1 MEFELHKY
9 FKLIFGY
16 RILKMSIDITVK
28 IGGEAGQG
36 IQTVGNLLAL
46 VCQEAGLY
54 LMAVS
59 DFESR
64 IRGGHSFFQ
73 IRICNKPVH
82 APHHKVH
89 LLVALNQETYNL
101 HRKELDSDGL
111 AVLDTKQ
118 ESVEENLLMVPF
130 DNLAKEAG
138 GKIFLNTVAAGVCL
152 ALLGASFELCKRV
165 LAKQFGRKGKD
176 VLGKNYRAAELGYQA
191 VTDVSFKWR
200 FKWKPDTQKGL
211 LMDGSK
217 AVALGAIAS
226 DCRVA
231 AFYPMSPAT
240 GIMAHL
246 SSYSDRFPLVVEQA
260 EDEIAAVNMIIGA
273 AFAGVRS
280 MTSTSGGGFCLMT
293 EGLGLAGMTETPIVI
308 VNAQRPGPA
317 TGLPTRTAQGDL
329 HFVIRASQDEFPRF
343 VFAPGTPFEA
353 FEITSRAFHLSEK
366 YQVPS
371 IILMDQYL
379 ADTLFMTDKQ
389 LTAPAKIERFIV
401 QDKDIENPRKYK
413 RFSISSS
420 GVSPRALP
428 CSGKALVVISS
439 DEHSEDGQ
447 ISEAIDDR
455 KNMVDKRNAK
465 VPYMIK
471 EMDPPKEYHG
481 ESGTLFV
488 GWGST
493 KGAIKEAVD
502 LLRRDSIDV
511 GCLNFVDLWPFPSD
525 KVKTVLNNG
534 KRFFVVEQNS
544 TAQFGQLIKEQT
556 GLVPAGAI
564 LKYDGR
570 PIYPI
575 EIVERFKQFER

>member
-1 MEFELHKY
+1 
-9 FKLIFGY
+9 
-16 RILKMSIDITVK
+16 MSIDITIK

-54 LMAVS
+54 IMAIN

-73 IRICNKPVH
+73 IRICNKPVY

-89 LLVALNQETYNL
+89 LLVALNQETYDL
-101 HRKELDSDGL
+101 HKKELDSDGL
-111 AVLDTKQ
+111 AVMDKK
-118 ESVEENLLMVPF
+118 EEPVEENILTVPF
-130 DNLAKEAG
+130 GDFAKEAG
-138 GKIFLNTVAAGVCL
+138 GKLFLNTVAAGVCL
-152 ALLGASFELCKRV
+152 ALLGAPIELCKSV
-165 LAKQFGRKGKD
+165 LEKQFGRKGSE
-176 VLGKNYRAAELGYQA
+176 VLEKNYRAAELGYQA
-191 VTDVSFKWR
+191 VKDVSFKWL
-200 FKWKPDTQKGL
+200 FKWKPDTPKGSL
-211 LMDGSK
+211 IDGSK
-217 AVALGAIAS
+217 AVALGALAG
-226 DCRVA
+226 DCRLA

-240 GIMAHL
+240 GIMTHL
-246 SSYSDRFPLVVEQA
+246 TSFSDRFPLVVEQA

-273 AFAGVRS
+273 AFAGIRA

-293 EGLGLAGMTETPIVI
+293 EGLGLAGITETPIVI
-308 VNAQRPGPA
+308 VDAQRPGPA

-329 HFVIRASQDEFPRF
+329 HFVIRASQDDFPRF
-343 VFAPGTPFEA
+343 VFAPGTPDEA
-353 FEITSRAFHLSEK
+353 FETTSRAFHLSEK

-379 ADTLFMTDKQ
+379 ADSLFIIEKRF
-389 LTAPAKIERFIV
+389 TAPANIERFIV
-401 QDKDIENPRKYK
+401 QDKDIENPQKYK
-413 RFSISSS
+413 RFSMSPS

-439 DEHSEDGQ
+439 DEHREDGH

-455 KNMVDKRNAK
+455 VSMVDKRNAK

-471 EMDPPKEYHG
+471 EMNPPKEYHG
-481 ESGTLFV
+481 ESGTLLV

-493 KGAIKEAVD
+493 QGAIKEAVA
-502 LLRRDSIDV
+502 LLRGEGIDV
-511 GCLNFVDLWPFPSD
+511 GCLNFLDLWPLPSD
-525 KVKTVLNNG
+525 KVKTALNKG

-556 GLVPAGAI
+556 GLVHSGAI

-570 PIYPI
+570 PIYPN
-575 EIVERFKQFER
+575 EIVEGFKQFER

>member
-1 MEFELHKY
+1 
-9 FKLIFGY
+9 
-16 RILKMSIDITVK
+16 MSIDITIK

-54 LMAVS
+54 IMAIN

-73 IRICNKPVH
+73 IRICNKPVY

-89 LLVALNQETYNL
+89 LLVALNQETYDL
-101 HRKELDSDGL
+101 HKKELDSDGL
-111 AVLDTKQ
+111 AVMDKK
-118 ESVEENLLMVPF
+118 EEPVEENILTVPF
-130 DNLAKEAG
+130 GDFAKEAG
-138 GKIFLNTVAAGVCL
+138 GKLFLNTVAAGVCL
-152 ALLGASFELCKRV
+152 ALLGAPIELCKSV
-165 LAKQFGRKGKD
+165 LEKQFGRKGSE
-176 VLGKNYRAAELGYQA
+176 VLEKNYRAAELGYQA
-191 VTDVSFKWR
+191 VKDVSFKWL
-200 FKWKPDTQKGL
+200 FKWKPDTPKGSL
-211 LMDGSK
+211 IDGSK
-217 AVALGAIAS
+217 AVALGALAG
-226 DCRVA
+226 DCRLA

-240 GIMAHL
+240 GIMTHL
-246 SSYSDRFPLVVEQA
+246 TSFSDRFPLVVEQA

-273 AFAGVRS
+273 AFAGIRA
-280 MTSTSGGGFCLMT
+280 MTSISGGGFCLMT
-293 EGLGLAGMTETPIVI
+293 EGLGLAGITETPIVI
-308 VNAQRPGPA
+308 VDAQRPGPA

-329 HFVIRASQDEFPRF
+329 HFVIRASQDDFPRF
-343 VFAPGTPFEA
+343 VFAPGTPDEA
-353 FEITSRAFHLSEK
+353 FETTSRAFHLSEK

-379 ADTLFMTDKQ
+379 ADSLFIIEKRF
-389 LTAPAKIERFIV
+389 TAPANIERFIV
-401 QDKDIENPRKYK
+401 QDKDIENPQKYK
-413 RFSISSS
+413 RFSMSPS

-439 DEHSEDGQ
+439 DEHREDGH

-455 KNMVDKRNAK
+455 VSMVDKRNAK

-471 EMDPPKEYHG
+471 EMNPPKEYHG
-481 ESGTLFV
+481 ESGTLLV

-493 KGAIKEAVD
+493 QGAIKEAVA
-502 LLRRDSIDV
+502 LLRGEGIDV
-511 GCLNFVDLWPFPSD
+511 GCLNFLDLWPLPSD
-525 KVKTVLNNG
+525 KVKTALNKG

-556 GLVPAGAI
+556 GLVHSGAI

-570 PIYPI
+570 PIYPN
-575 EIVERFKQFER
+575 EIVEGFKQFER